1 MFWTPLCQ
9 TCRHYAVLLSKCYDS
24 ATASCSP
31 IQLLIG
37 AIQLYNLSDT
47 IPWEKPK
54 SMGLCL
60 KVESLKKKKNISNI
74 LDTSWHICFL
84 SVDYLFI
91 HVVHVSHI
99 YIYVNVMGF
108 SPCRINPVL
117 CRVTCVKPKTCVSR
131 KSCRGKMMT
140 EVGQNNMDLIL

>member
-1 MFWTPLCQ
+1 MTHLLLVSRLSLHTSG
-9 TCRHYAVLLSKCYDS
+9 TC
-24 ATASCSP
+24 
-31 IQLLIG
+31 
-37 AIQLYNLSDT
+37 
-47 IPWEKPK
+47 IP
-54 SMGLCL
+54 
-60 KVESLKKKKNISNI
+60 
-74 LDTSWHICFL
+74 
-84 SVDYLFI
+84 
-91 HVVHVSHI
+91 